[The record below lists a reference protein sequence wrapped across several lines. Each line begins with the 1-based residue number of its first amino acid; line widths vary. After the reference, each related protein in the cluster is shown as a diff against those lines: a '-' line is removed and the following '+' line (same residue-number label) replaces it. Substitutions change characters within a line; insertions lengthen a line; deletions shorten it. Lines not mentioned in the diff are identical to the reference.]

1 MRFIGFCALKD
12 TFNKLKQSRPKLHTF
27 ISTVCIYVVQNG
39 IIATQLSN
47 LLCDV
52 KQRRGG

>member
-39 IIATQLSN
+39 INETQLSN